1 MGKRRIIR
9 AKYDD
14 GTIETCYESLR
25 LAIIE
30 QAVKDYKKALEVEM
44 KCEDLNARRV
54 IKELET
60 FFKSEWFAQLS
71 NLDGR
76 LLIKNVREIILN

>member
-1 MGKRRIIR
+1 MRKRGRFR
-9 AKYDD
+9 NKYDD
-14 GTIETCYESLR
+14 GTIETCYESLC

-30 QAVKDYKKALEVEM
+30 TAVRDYKKALEVER
-44 KCEDLNARRV
+44 KYENRDSRRV

-60 FFKSEWFAQLS
+60 FFKSDWFKQSS

-76 LLIKNVREIILN
+76 LLIKNVRKIILN